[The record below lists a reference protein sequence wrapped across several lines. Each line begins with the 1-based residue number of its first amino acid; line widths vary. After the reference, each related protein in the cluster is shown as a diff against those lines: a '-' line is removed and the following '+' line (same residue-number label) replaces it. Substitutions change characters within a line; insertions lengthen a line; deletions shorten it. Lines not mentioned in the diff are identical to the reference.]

1 MTTVAMNNLLNYI
14 AGLNLSQRNR
24 MWLADKIVNLPK
36 KEKVVK
42 DPTLMTKE
50 EFLAR
55 VDEARKGEGSR
66 MLPEEDLTHFLMR
79 QGYDL

>member
-1 MTTVAMNNLLNYI
+1 MTAVAMNNLLNYI

-50 EFLAR
+50 VICRTKNTRNF
-55 VDEARKGEGSR
+55 
-66 MLPEEDLTHFLMR
+66 R
-79 QGYDL
+79 QS

>member
-1 MTTVAMNNLLNYI
+1 MSTVAMNNLLNYI

-24 MWLADKIVNLPK
+24 QWLADKIVNLPK
-36 KEKVVK
+36 NEKAVK

-55 VDEARKGEGSR
+55 VDEARKGEVVARFSDKES
-66 MLPEEDLTHFLMR
+66 MEAWLNSL
-79 QGYDL
+79 